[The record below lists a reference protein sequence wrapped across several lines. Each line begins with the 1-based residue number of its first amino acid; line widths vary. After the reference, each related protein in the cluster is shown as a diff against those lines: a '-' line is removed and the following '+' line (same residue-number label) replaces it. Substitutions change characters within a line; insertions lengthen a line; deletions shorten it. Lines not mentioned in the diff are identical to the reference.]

1 MENADFFQ
9 RTELLLGAAAMD
21 TLAQTRVLLV
31 GTGGVGSWCAEAL
44 VRTGVARLALV
55 DADRVCASNVN
66 RQLMATSATLGEPKV
81 EALARRLRE
90 ISPAADI
97 SSVEGVYSA
106 DTAATFKLEEFDYV
120 IDAID
125 SVADKAHLIRHA
137 LAFPSVTLFSS
148 MGAARKLDPFRIRM
162 SEFWKVQ
169 GDGLA
174 RALRT
179 RFRKSGEFPARKF
192 TCVWSDEP
200 PRAEAGTVMHVTAA
214 FGLALA
220 SLVVRTVCAKSGTA
234 PVQG

>member
-1 MENADFFQ
+1 MENEDFFQ
-9 RTELLLGAAAMD
+9 RTELLLGESAMRA
-21 TLAQTRVLLV
+21 LARTRVLLV

-44 VRTGVARLALV
+44 VRTGIGHLALV
-55 DADRVCASNVN
+55 DADRVFASNVN
-66 RQLMATSATLGEPKV
+66 RQLMATSATIGEPKV

-90 ISPAADI
+90 INLAAHVSARADI
-97 SSVEGVYSA
+97 YSA
-106 DTAATFKLEEFDYV
+106 DTAASFKLEEYDYV

-137 LAFPSVTLFSS
+137 LAIPSVTLFSS
-148 MGAARKLDPFRIRM
+148 MGAARKLDPFRIRT

-174 RALRT
+174 RALRN
-179 RFRKSGEFPARKF
+179 RFRKSGEFPCRKF

-200 PRAEAGTVMHVTAA
+200 PRAEGGTVMHVTAA

-220 SLVVRTVCAKSGTA
+220 SLVVRAASAKG
-234 PVQG
+234 

>member
-1 MENADFFQ
+1 MENKDFFQ
-9 RTELLLGAAAMD
+9 RTELLLGESAMR
-21 TLAQTRVLLV
+21 AHARTRVLLV
-31 GTGGVGSWCAEAL
+31 GTGGMGSWCAEAL
-44 VRTGVARLALV
+44 VRTGIGHLALV

-66 RQLMATSATLGEPKV
+66 RQLMATSATIGEPKV

-90 ISPAADI
+90 INPAAHVSARADI
-97 SSVEGVYSA
+97 YSA
-106 DTAATFKLEEFDYV
+106 DTAASFKLEEYDYV

-137 LAFPSVTLFSS
+137 LAIPSVTLFSS
-148 MGAARKLDPFRIRM
+148 MGAARKLDPFRIRA

-174 RALRT
+174 RALRN
-179 RFRKSGEFPARKF
+179 RFRKSGEFPCRKF

-200 PRAEAGTVMHVTAA
+200 PRAEGGTVMHVTAA

-220 SLVVRTVCAKSGTA
+220 SLVVRAASAKG
-234 PVQG
+234 